1 MRRLIAMTLVAGTL
15 GFVPAAA
22 ADPSEQCGN
31 GFLPPSMTPAGVGVT
46 VWDTTSAVNVVVCS
60 TGTLAPAGSA
70 EAAINAGAKPSV
82 TIAYDGDPETS
93 VLPCTDGYAAARAD
107 GEGVS
112 LYQNQDGGFTSRARR
127 KSPQEFVTSVSDGCR
142 P

>member
-1 MRRLIAMTLVAGTL
+1 MRRLIAITLVAGTL

-46 VWDTTSAVNVVVCS
+46 VWDTTSAVNVVACS
-60 TGTLAPAGSA
+60 TGAVALAGSV
-70 EAAINAGAKPSV
+70 EATINAGTKPSV

-112 LYQNQDGGFTSRARR
+112 FYQNEDGGFTSRAR
-127 KSPQEFVTSVSDGCR
+127 KKTAQEFVTNVSESCR